1 MNFQNEFTILKEIAN
16 FTPKNYL
23 DFEVKKNLKMK
34 NRFFSEG
41 GNFLKY
47 CHVSKNILQIRN
59 FEDKI
64 RKFAILGI
72 IVKNHLLSKISNF
85 NNIIEVWLSSIKNF
99 FKRTSLI
106 MVIGEGEIWE
116 FNFVKKVQKKNT
128 IIQTIVLFG
137 TSLWIFDIPL
147 YLPQFFKIKKPF
159 FRINLANSFNWKM
172 CLGKSL
178 IISGDINGKI
188 TIFDTTKNL
197 KITQFTHN
205 IEKKSPIGDLT
216 LLEYVKGERKIL
228 IVGGYDGFLKIW
240 SIFKKIIP
248 LKEIHFNKRW
258 LVKISSHQ
266 FDENYILI
274 SVNFENGF
282 FGLIW
287 FNDKIKILKSFLNQG
302 GSILN
307 YYLPNYM
314 ISAGNDGYVNF
325 IELNSPKLNQRDLS
339 NLMDN
344 SSFVFN
350 IGFKPKINNTIVQS
364 SGIKFQI
371 NSLNFKKINFGGTYF
386 LISGLW
392 GIILHINLNYSF

>member
-1 MNFQNEFTILKEIAN
+1 MNFQNEFTILKEVAN

-23 DFEVKKNLKMK
+23 DFEVKKILKMK
-34 NRFFSEG
+34 NRFFNEG

-47 CHVSKNILQIRN
+47 CHVLKNILQIRN
-59 FEDKI
+59 VEDKI
-64 RKFAILGI
+64 RKLVILGI
-72 IVKNHLLSKISNF
+72 IVKNPLLSKISNSS
-85 NNIIEVWLSSIKNF
+85 NIIEVWLSSIKNF

-116 FNFVKKVQKKNT
+116 FNFVKKIQKKNF

-147 YLPQFFKIKKPF
+147 YIPQFFKIKKPF

-205 IEKKSPIGDLT
+205 LEKKSPIGDLT

-240 SIFKKIIP
+240 SIFKEITL

-258 LVKISSHQ
+258 LVKIGSHQ

-287 FNDKIKILKSFLNQG
+287 FNEKIKIIKSFLNQG

-307 YYLPNYM
+307 YYIRNYM

-325 IELNSPKLNQRDLS
+325 IELNSPKFNQRDYL

-350 IGFKPKINNTIVQS
+350 LGFKPKMNNTIVQS

-371 NSLNFKKINFGGTYF
+371 KSLNFKNINFGRTYF
-386 LISGLW
+386 LVSGFW
-392 GIILHINLNYSF
+392 GIILHFNLNYSF